1 MLARPHVRSSAVLL
15 VLLLV
20 GVAVVGALT
29 AGSARDLLHRDTART
44 GVAAAW
50 HVTSVAIT
58 RDQPRFTVLQIGDPV
73 GEPTGLFAAG
83 TGSRPVAWLLWT
95 SLPGAVVLL
104 ALLGLMVGIVLSA
117 RKRGRYAPRTL
128 RLVRIAGLVG
138 IFGGLAAAGV
148 EALGERWTTPA
159 GYSYTPTV
167 AQWQLAA
174 LLGLLGCALLAV
186 REVLGQAGEMHA
198 ELETVI

>member
-1 MLARPHVRSSAVLL
+1 MVLL

-29 AGSARDLLHRDTART
+29 AGSARDLLHRDTARP
-44 GVAAAW
+44 GVLSAQISF
-50 HVTSVAIT
+50 VTVAT
-58 RDQPRFTVLQIGDPV
+58 KQGSPAVSYTLMGASDPMSP
-73 GEPTGLFAAG
+73 PTGLFAAG
-83 TGSRPVAWLLWT
+83 PGSRPVAWLLWT
-95 SLPGAVVLL
+95 SLPGAVVLV
-104 ALLGLMVGIVLSA
+104 ALLGLLVGIVLSA
-117 RKRGRYAPRTL
+117 GKRGRYARRTL
-128 RLVRIAGLVG
+128 RLIRVAGLVG

-148 EALGERWTTPA
+148 EALADRWTAPL
-159 GYSYTPTV
+159 GYSYSPTV

-186 REVLGQAGEMHA
+186 REVLGQAGELHA